1 MLRHI
6 VLLKWNETAPPDV
19 VDQMAVVLA
28 ALEEATPNLLSYR
41 YGPDLD
47 LGSDTWD
54 YAIVA
59 DFDSE
64 ADFVAF
70 RDDAD
75 HQAMVR
81 KVVAPWRGERA
92 SLQFRL

>member
-6 VLLKWNETAPPDV
+6 VLLKWNEAAPPDV

-28 ALEEATPNLLSYR
+28 ALEEETPNLLSYR
-41 YGPDLD
+41 YGADLD

-54 YAIVA
+54 CAIVA
-59 DFDSE
+59 DFDSD

-81 KVVAPWRGERA
+81 NVVAPWRGERA